1 MICRSCGREINDGA
15 KFCPYC
21 GMDPSVPVGTGS
33 SWSSPPAPTGPAGL
47 EAPVSGTGKG
57 KKGLLIGLAVAAVAV
72 AVGVAVGV
80 SGLFSNPKS
89 QVEKAMAKSAAAYDA
104 AEEKLEL
111 PDIEQWQRDK
121 LLGQQFNLKLTGI
134 NSDLIGYDLSAL
146 EGLGLHLDADYN
158 LDARVLSCEM
168 GAYWGEDDLLSF
180 SMAAED
186 DKLYFS
192 SPQFTGET
200 YYGVN
205 TETLGADLT
214 RMTGDDSIGSV
225 SFNLFDLMDTV
236 LEQTD
241 QENLEQDMKG
251 ANKALWEAAQVKKE
265 GAKTLSFNGTEAK
278 TAAYRVIFP
287 QEALHQYVDA
297 LETTLSLINYFDL
310 YEELY
315 RSMGMPQ
322 DQIDEILD
330 MLEDLDIY
338 GQLADVLRDAVDE
351 LGDLELEVC
360 LSGGYV
366 SALLYEDKINGT
378 DISLALYL
386 GGGREYVDD
395 LSAELKADDI
405 EITLK
410 SSGDH
415 GLKDGAYTDETTVRV
430 KQSGTSVAK
439 IASELRYEPKADR
452 DNFQWDLE
460 ANSSGLSLFT
470 LEAAGSLTAE
480 ERSVALNLD
489 DISLRVMGME
499 VCNLSFEYKIRRGPE
514 QMTFGD
520 TRLITDMSMEELT
533 ALAVQIQTNAET
545 WVEDMQDLFLTRL
558 PQELLYGM
566 M

>member
-33 SWSSPPAPTGPAGL
+33 SWSSPPAPAGPAGL
-47 EAPVSGTGKG
+47 KAPVSGTGKG

-89 QVEKAMAKSAAAYDA
+89 QVEKAMAKSAAAYAA

-265 GAKTLSFNGTEAK
+265 GAKTLSLNGTEAK

-439 IASELRYEPKADR
+439 IASELSYDPKADR

>member
-89 QVEKAMAKSAAAYDA
+89 QVEKAMAKSAAAYAA

-214 RMTGDDSIGSV
+214 RMTGNDSIGSV

-439 IASELRYEPKADR
+439 IASELSYDPKADR